1 MFFFNKDT
9 VAQDFKSGFFVFLLA
24 LPLCLG
30 ISIASGCPPVAGI
43 FTAVVGGI
51 IASFLGSSRLT
62 IKGPAAGLIVIVVG
76 AVAELG
82 MGDPI
87 TGYKRML
94 AVGVVAAVVQIIFG
108 LSKAGIVGEI
118 IPKSVV
124 HGMLS
129 AIGVIIIAKQCHLL
143 LGVVPTAKSPLALLG
158 EFPTHILGLNPEVT
172 IIAALTLLL
181 LVFWPKLAPKA
192 SKMIPAAIL
201 ALTASMIL
209 GAFFDFDHAHDY
221 QFLNFN
227 YHVDPSLLITLPQS
241 FFGAFAF
248 PDFSVITSFV
258 SIKYIVMLSLVGSIE
273 SLLTVNAVD
282 SMDPEKKNSDLNKD
296 LIATGAGNLIAA
308 MIGGLP
314 MISEIV
320 RSRANIDNGA
330 KSAQSNFFHGCLLL
344 VSVALFPSVLH
355 MIPAT
360 TLAAMLVFTGFRLA
374 SPHEFSHTYKI
385 GMDQFAPFMITFIV
399 TLAIDLLVGVIAG
412 VVAQLLINL
421 YHGLSFTEMFSVK
434 HQSTKGNGQLNI
446 KVFSPI
452 GFTNS
457 YHLKK
462 TLEEQIP
469 ENSKIV
475 VDFSESKMV
484 EHSCFQVI
492 ETLSK
497 NHDKVLIEVTGLH
510 GHDSASDHHHATKI
524 RRKIA

>member
-1 MFFFNKDT
+1 MFFFSKET

-30 ISIASGCPPVAGI
+30 ISIASGFPPIAGI

-51 IASFLGSSRLT
+51 LSSFLGSSRLT
-62 IKGPAAGLIVIVVG
+62 IKGPAAGLIVIVIG
-76 AVAELG
+76 AVTELG
-82 MGDPI
+82 MGDPVL
-87 TGYKRML
+87 GYKRTL
-94 AVGVVAAVVQIIFG
+94 AVGVIAAVLQIIFG
-108 LSKAGIVGEI
+108 FSKAGIVGEI

-143 LGVVPTAKSPLALLG
+143 LGVVPAAKSPLALLG
-158 EFPTHILGLNPEVT
+158 EFPTHILGLNPEVA
-172 IIAALTLLL
+172 IIATLTLLL
-181 LVFWPKLAPKA
+181 LIFWPKLAPKI

-201 ALTASMIL
+201 ALAASMIL
-209 GAFFDFDHAHDY
+209 GKIFEFDHAHDY

-227 YHVDPSLLITLPQS
+227 YHVDPSFLITLPNS
-241 FFGAFAF
+241 FFGSFAF
-248 PDFSVITSFV
+248 PDFSVITSFI

-296 LIATGAGNLIAA
+296 LIATGAGNLIASL
-308 MIGGLP
+308 IGGLP

-344 VSVALFPSVLH
+344 VSVALFPGILH

-399 TLAIDLLVGVIAG
+399 TLSIDLLVGVIAG
-412 VVAQLLINL
+412 VFAQLVINL
-421 YHGLSFTEMFSVK
+421 YHGLSFRDMFSIK
-434 HQSTKGNGQLNI
+434 HEATKGTGEMKI
-446 KVFSPI
+446 KVFSPV

-462 TLEEQIP
+462 TLEQNIP
-469 ENSKIV
+469 DNSKII
-475 VDFSESKMV
+475 VDFSESQMV

-497 NHDKVLIEVTGLH
+497 NHDKVLIEVIGLH
-510 GHDSASDHHHATKI
+510 GHYSASGHHHSTKI
-524 RRKIA
+524 RKKTA

>member
-30 ISIASGCPPVAGI
+30 ISIASGFPPVGGI
-43 FTAVVGGI
+43 FTAVIGGI

-62 IKGPAAGLIVIVVG
+62 IKGPAAGLIVIVIG
-76 AVAELG
+76 AVTELG

-87 TGYKRML
+87 LGYKRTL
-94 AVGVVAAVVQIIFG
+94 AVGVIAAVLQIIFG
-108 LSKAGIVGEI
+108 FSKAGIIGEI

-143 LGVVPTAKSPLALLG
+143 LGVVPTAKSPLGLLG
-158 EFPTHILGLNPEVT
+158 EFPTHILGLNPEVFL
-172 IIAALTLLL
+172 IAAMTLAL
-181 LVFWPKLAPKA
+181 LVFWPKIAPKL
-192 SKMIPAAIL
+192 SKTIPAAIL
-201 ALTASMIL
+201 ALAFSMIL
-209 GAFFDFDHAHDY
+209 GVVFNFNQEHDY
-221 QFLNFN
+221 QFLNFS
-227 YHVDPSLLITLPQS
+227 YHIDTKQLINLPAS

-248 PDFSVITSFV
+248 PDFSVITSFL

-282 SMDPEKKNSDLNKD
+282 SMDPEKKTSDLNKD
-296 LIATGAGNLIAA
+296 LIATGAGNLLASLV
-308 MIGGLP
+308 GGLP

-320 RSRANIDNGA
+320 RSKANVDNGA
-330 KSAQSNFFHGCLLL
+330 KTAQSNFFHGCLLL
-344 VSVALFPSVLH
+344 ISVALFPNILH

-374 SPHEFSHTYKI
+374 SPNEFSHTYKI

-412 VVAQLLINL
+412 VVAQLVINL
-421 YHGLSFTEMFSVK
+421 YHGLSFSDLFSVR
-434 HQSTKGNGQLNI
+434 HESTKNNGELKI

-457 YHLKK
+457 YQLKK
-462 TLEEQIP
+462 TLEEKIP

-492 ETLSK
+492 ESLSK
-497 NHDKVLIEVTGLH
+497 NHDKVLIEMTGLH
-510 GHDSASDHHHATKI
+510 GHDSTSGHHHATKI
-524 RRKIA
+524 RRKLA